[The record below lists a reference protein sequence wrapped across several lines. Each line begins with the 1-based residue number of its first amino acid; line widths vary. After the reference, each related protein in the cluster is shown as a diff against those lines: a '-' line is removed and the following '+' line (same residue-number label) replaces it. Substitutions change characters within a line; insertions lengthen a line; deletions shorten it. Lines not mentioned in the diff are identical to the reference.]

1 MMYLFSGLAI
11 VGALFCYLVMDAK
24 ISAFILSGVA
34 VLFLYLQADQEIKA
48 KLNMVE
54 AKFDAAQA
62 NFNVDFAKDR
72 REDKEKITAL
82 QDRADKLQAEADQA
96 KGNQKAVEAQNEAI
110 RKPLVDAL
118 NRQVSNASQDEAPP
132 VTLKK

>member
-1 MMYLFSGLAI
+1 MMYLFAGLAI
-11 VGALFCYLVMDAK
+11 VGALVLFFVMEAK
-24 ISAFILSGVA
+24 IFALILSGVA
-34 VLFLYLQADQEIKA
+34 ALFLVLQFTQEFNSKA
-48 KLNMVE
+48 KAVDTKL
-54 AKFDAAQA
+54 DAAQA
-62 NFNVDFAKDR
+62 NFNVDFAKAR
-72 REDKEKITAL
+72 GEGKEKITAL